1 MRIKSTRKQTNIRHW
16 RIGFGQNRNH
26 FRTIT
31 FVQKEEMERVTDL
44 KSEMEK
50 FTEQQKR
57 MPRLNY
63 STEPVS
69 WCVRS
74 TVKMKKKYKHNIWK
88 EGKKKN
94 KKRGRPSSNSDFVV
108 VKCSWMYTISLCLYS
123 SLTRVMLDLLWK

>member
-1 MRIKSTRKQTNIRHW
+1 
-16 RIGFGQNRNH
+16 
-26 FRTIT
+26 
-31 FVQKEEMERVTDL
+31 MERVTDL

-74 TVKMKKKYKHNIWK
+74 TVKMKKKNKHNIWK
-88 EGKKKN
+88 EGKKKE
-94 KKRGRPSSNSDFVV
+94 
-108 VKCSWMYTISLCLYS
+108 YTKESGLPVI
-123 SLTRVMLDLLWK
+123 LTLLL

>member
-1 MRIKSTRKQTNIRHW
+1 
-16 RIGFGQNRNH
+16 
-26 FRTIT
+26 
-31 FVQKEEMERVTDL
+31 MERVTDL

-74 TVKMKKKYKHNIWK
+74 TVKMKKKKISITFGKK
-88 EGKKKN
+88 EKKKN
-94 KKRGRPSSNSDFVV
+94 KKKSQAFQ
-108 VKCSWMYTISLCLYS
+108 
-123 SLTRVMLDLLWK
+123 